1 MTRYL
6 FAFTLLGVGLS
17 AQAETQLATAVAGHD
32 GKGPY
37 CATPEYHQLD
47 FWIGDWD
54 TIDMQDHPDGKGPSI
69 AHARIEP
76 ILGGCALH
84 ELYEQTDG
92 LVGQSYSLYVA
103 SRKIWHQ
110 SWVNNGGG
118 LWLQEGTFGK
128 DGVLT
133 MTATTLSKD
142 GTEVHHKITWA
153 KQGDGVRETSVASK
167 DGGKSWQPEFDCL
180 FVKRGTAQKAN

>member
-1 MTRYL
+1 MMRYL
-6 FAFTLLGVGLS
+6 LAFALLGAAVS
-17 AQAETQLATAVAGHD
+17 APAETQLATAAAGHD
-32 GKGPY
+32 AKGPY

-69 AHARIEP
+69 ARARIES

-118 LWLQEGTFGK
+118 LWLQEGTFDK
-128 DGVLT
+128 DGMLT
-133 MTATTLSKD
+133 LTATTISKD

-153 KQGDGVRETSVASK
+153 KQGDGVREVSVASK

-180 FVKRGTAQKAN
+180 FVKRGTAQKG